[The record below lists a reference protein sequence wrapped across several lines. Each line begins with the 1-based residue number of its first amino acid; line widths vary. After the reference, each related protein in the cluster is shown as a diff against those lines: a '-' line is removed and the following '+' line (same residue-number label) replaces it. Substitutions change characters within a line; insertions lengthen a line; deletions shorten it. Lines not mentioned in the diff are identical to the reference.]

1 MEWWQSF
8 AGAGA
13 FACFIAILRF
23 LRPKDITQ
31 LAQDIDHNGGLVMA
45 GRTGLALAFQFVLWG
60 VILGTPVWFVYRLI
74 FD

>member
-13 FACFIAILRF
+13 FACFIAILSL
-23 LRPKDITQ
+23 LRPTDMISV
-31 LAQDIDHNGGLVMA
+31 AQDMNHSGWLVVA
-45 GRTGLALAFQFVLWG
+45 GRTVFALAFQFVLWG
-60 VILGTPVWFVYRLI
+60 VILGTTVWFFYRLI